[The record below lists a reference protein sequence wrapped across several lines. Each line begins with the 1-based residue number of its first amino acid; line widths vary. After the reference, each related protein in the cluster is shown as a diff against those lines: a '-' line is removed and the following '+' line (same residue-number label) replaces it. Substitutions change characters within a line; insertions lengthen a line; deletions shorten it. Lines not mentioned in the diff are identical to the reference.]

1 MGTTVVGTGHVVTR
15 TLQFTQG
22 VRGAWIAEP
31 IAGLHIIIRR
41 SAHGF
46 VYAGETFASFA
57 AARDA
62 AEARFARALRDCV
75 MVVPASAAATTDRRA
90 A

>member
-1 MGTTVVGTGHVVTR
+1 MATSVVGTGHVVTR
-15 TLQFTQG
+15 ALRFTQG

-31 IAGLHIIIRR
+31 IAGLHFIIRHSPR
-41 SAHGF
+41 GYVH
-46 VYAGETFASFA
+46 AGTTYDTFA

-75 MVVPASAAATTDRRA
+75 MVVPATADAPDRRA